1 MWWTR
6 RSGISLRK
14 ILTATSI
21 AVTDYTL
28 TVELVDC
35 GTISV
40 PLDWYPKLV
49 HATPEERN
57 NWELNADVGHIH
69 WEDLY
74 EDISVFFDHFHTTI
88 VGATKNRS
96 EAKCRKQ

>member
-1 MWWTR
+1 MVLNRAELSAAMKTTF
-6 RSGISLRK
+6 I
-14 ILTATSI
+14 
-21 AVTDYTL
+21 DDTL

-35 GTISV
+35 RIISV
-40 PLDWYPKLV
+40 PLDWYPRLV

-57 NWELNADVGHIH
+57 NWEVYAEVGHIH